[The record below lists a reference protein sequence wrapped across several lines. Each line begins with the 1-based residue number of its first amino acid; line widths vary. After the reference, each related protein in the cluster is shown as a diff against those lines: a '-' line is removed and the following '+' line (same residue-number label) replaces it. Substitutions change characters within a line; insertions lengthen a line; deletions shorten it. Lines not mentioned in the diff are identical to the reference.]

1 MDITALLGMV
11 GFKTET
17 LDNLID
23 EGKQKMAEYDA
34 RLASTEALLGEIKT
48 RLDGLEAL
56 LSDIK
61 STLNKL
67 EA

>member
-34 RLASTEALLGEIKT
+34 RLASIETLLTE
-48 RLDGLEAL
+48 
-56 LSDIK
+56 IK
-61 STLNKL
+61 STLGKL
-67 EA
+67 EE